1 MCQIAIS
8 LAVDCDPNV
17 AKQEN
22 RILSIVSQEEEQFS
36 RTLSAG
42 QKKLAEFILEAQEN
56 SGQIT
61 GQQAFMLF
69 DTFGFPLEIT
79 EEISKA
85 NKIKVSVF

>member
-1 MCQIAIS
+1 M
-8 LAVDCDPNV
+8 
-17 AKQEN
+17 
-22 RILSIVSQEEEQFS
+22 SQEEEQFS

-42 QKKLAEFILEAQEN
+42 QKKLSEFILEAQEN
-56 SGQIT
+56 SGRIT

-85 NKIKVSVF
+85 NKIKVRIFCLF